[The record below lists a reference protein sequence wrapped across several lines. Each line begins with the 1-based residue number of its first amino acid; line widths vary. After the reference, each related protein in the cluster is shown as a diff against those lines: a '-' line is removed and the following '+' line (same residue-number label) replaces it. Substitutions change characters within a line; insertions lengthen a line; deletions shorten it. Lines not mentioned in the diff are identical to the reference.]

1 VCVHAWA
8 FVLTS
13 VCLAARVLTWCS
25 VSAKT
30 HVCVFTSGATA
41 ALKLVGEHFPF
52 GPSSVL
58 AHTQDNHTSAVGIRE
73 YALSARATVAVISRD
88 GGLVSAYGHR
98 EPSDAESARGSADG
112 GGSDTDHA
120 PSLFVMPAESNFS
133 GEHHSLGSGASG
145 RSV

>member
-1 VCVHAWA
+1 MRSCACA
-8 FVLTS
+8 CVLTAAA
-13 VCLAARVLTWCS
+13 CFAARVLAWCGVS
-25 VSAKT
+25 VKT

-73 YALSARATVAVISRD
+73 YALSARATVAVLSRD

-98 EPSDAESARGSADG
+98 EPSDAAGARGSDA
-112 GGSDTDHA
+112 DHA

-133 GEHHSLGSGASG
+133 GEHHSLGSDASG
-145 RSV
+145 RNV